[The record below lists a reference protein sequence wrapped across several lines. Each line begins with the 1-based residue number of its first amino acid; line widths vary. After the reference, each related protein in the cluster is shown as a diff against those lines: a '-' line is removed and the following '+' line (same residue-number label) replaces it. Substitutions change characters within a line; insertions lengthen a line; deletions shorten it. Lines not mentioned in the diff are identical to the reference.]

1 MAIKKTP
8 RGFALLIAI
17 IFMSVM
23 LSFGLT
29 LSSLGY
35 KQELLSSS
43 VAQSRVAFYA
53 ADSMLECVLYM
64 DQQLGTFAYPSVDP
78 GAPPSM
84 SSCGDGAVI
93 SPAETWYMNKWVV
106 SGRFSLDDGAHCADF
121 MVSKPD
127 PGVSGGVTYLYSQ
140 GYDVSC
146 SSVGLNNVRF
156 ASRGI
161 TAHY

>member
-1 MAIKKTP
+1 MAIK
-8 RGFALLIAI
+8 REHHGFALLIAI

-53 ADSMLECVLYM
+53 ADSALECVLYM
-64 DQQLGTFAYPSVDP
+64 DQQLGTFAYPTPDP

-84 SSCGDGAVI
+84 PSCGDGAVI
-93 SPAETWYMNKWVV
+93 SPTETWYMTKWVV
-106 SGRFSLDDGAHCADF
+106 GGRYSLDSGTHCADF
-121 MVSKPD
+121 VVSKPD
-127 PGVSGGVTYLYSQ
+127 PTIAGAVTYLYAQ
-140 GYDVSC
+140 GYDVPC
-146 SSVGLNNVRF
+146 ASVGANNVQF
-156 ASRGI
+156 ASRGL